1 MTMRMLY
8 CFGASEEYFGRI
20 LERNPGLRNKIMIQ
34 SKCALIRD
42 TEKTLYI
49 DTTKEHIIESVENSM
64 KRLKVDHLDSF
75 LLHRADTLMEPGGS
89 GRGCLTFSTAAARF
103 GISVSATSRPWI

>member
-1 MTMRMLY
+1 MVPPKNISA
-8 CFGASEEYFGRI
+8 GSWQ
-20 LERNPGLRNKIMIQ
+20 RNPGLRNKIMIQ

-49 DTTKEHIIESVENSM
+49 DTTKKHIIESVENSM

-75 LLHRADTLMEPGGS
+75 LFDIGPIR
-89 GRGCLTFSTAAARF
+89 
-103 GISVSATSRPWI
+103 